1 MNKVQYLLIEFL
13 KIKFIE
19 FFLNIFTL
27 TESLHLTFDQIVY
40 IHFLL
45 HISDLNYVEEIKG
58 YTVSNHGR
66 AQLVDQRNYTYNVH
80 GKKANRIF
88 WRCSKKHKKC
98 KGRASTFEN
107 YIMKLSGIHNHE
119 PNPNV
124 VNKMVN
130 YNVDPLKKDE

>member
-1 MNKVQYLLIEFL
+1 MIHLKKINKMFL
-13 KIKFIE
+13 VE
-19 FFLNIFTL
+19 LVHFFWIISFFWVSQQNLPVWFHYFP
-27 TESLHLTFDQIVY
+27 LHF
-40 IHFLL
+40 
-45 HISDLNYVEEIKG
+45 SDLNYVEEIKG

-124 VNKMVN
+124 VNKMLN
-130 YNVDPLKKDE
+130 SNVDPLKKDE